1 MEVEDGRG
9 QSPGCGEMAQDEGGG
24 DSAGAPSGPVV
35 ASSTP
40 SAPLSQ
46 GSGDAVEATPSSL
59 RRTQPGT
66 EKQGAREPCSGLD
79 RRWAPRGGPRG
90 PRGSRGQAA
99 WPGMRRLNP
108 GRAGDRL
115 RSREQPQA
123 GLALDPPSPAP
134 APASPGALGGLG
146 VHILGPSGPRLS
158 GTKSGSLKSTGDAAE
173 CTL

>member
-1 MEVEDGRG
+1 MLEHGRG

-79 RRWAPRGGPRG
+79 RCWAPG
-90 PRGSRGQAA
+90 
-99 WPGMRRLNP
+99 
-108 GRAGDRL
+108 
-115 RSREQPQA
+115 
-123 GLALDPPSPAP
+123 
-134 APASPGALGGLG
+134 GALVAREEVGARLPGQECGG
-146 VHILGPSGPRLS
+146 
-158 GTKSGSLKSTGDAAE
+158 
-173 CTL
+173 